1 LIIIRVI
8 CEICGLKE
16 GDMTMKKALIFGVTG
31 QDGSYL
37 ADVLLDKGYEVH
49 GMARRSA
56 TGNTKNIE
64 HLIRDEKVFNN
75 RFFLHRG
82 DLADSTSIYR
92 IIESVEPDE
101 VYNEADQDHV
111 VWSYDM
117 VGYSMDITGA
127 AVGRILEAIKQVNSS
142 IRFFQPCSSHMFGK
156 PQESP
161 QTEMTAF
168 NPQSP
173 YACAKALAYYLTR
186 YYREAFGMF
195 ASTAILYNHESPRR
209 TVEYVTRKI
218 TSSVARISL
227 GKQDKLVLGDLSAQ
241 IDWGYSKEYM
251 EAAWQMLQ
259 VENPDDF
266 IIATGEVHSVK
277 EFVEEAFAVINLNP
291 EDYVVSDQ
299 SLFRPTKTGVLIGDT
314 NKAREKFGF
323 NPKVK
328 FKQLVKIMVDAD
340 LQLEGER

>member
-1 LIIIRVI
+1 
-8 CEICGLKE
+8 
-16 GDMTMKKALIFGVTG
+16 MKKALIFGVTG

-37 ADVLLDKGYEVH
+37 ADVLLEKGYEVH

-64 HLIRDEKVFNN
+64 HLIRDERVFNH

-127 AVGRILEAIKQVNSS
+127 AIGRILEAIKQLNPS

-156 PQESP
+156 TEEEP
-161 QTEMTAF
+161 QTEMTSF

-173 YACAKALAYYLTR
+173 YACAKVLAYYLTR
-186 YYREAFGMF
+186 YYREAFGIF
-195 ASTAILYNHESPRR
+195 ASTGIFYNHESPRR
-209 TVEYVTRKI
+209 TTEYVTRKI
-218 TSSVARISL
+218 TTSVARIAL
-227 GKQDKLVLGDLSAQ
+227 GKQDKLILGDLSAR

-251 EAAWQMLQ
+251 EAAWQTLQ
-259 VENPDDF
+259 IDTADDF
-266 IIATGEVHSVK
+266 IIATGEAHSVK
-277 EFVEEAFAVINLNP
+277 EFVDEAFAVVGLTPDSYIT
-291 EDYVVSDQ
+291 SDQ
-299 SLFRPTKTGVLIGDT
+299 SLLRPTKTSLLIGDT
-314 NKAREKFGF
+314 TKARNEFGF

-328 FKQLVKIMVDAD
+328 FKQLVKLMVEAD
-340 LQLEGER
+340 LELQD